1 MPISKGKNLLLKMG
15 TGGAAVVVA
24 AMRST
29 RFSVNG
35 ETVDITNKD
44 SNGMRTLLDGAGVA
58 KLSISASGLLSGNS
72 QSTDMVSRTL
82 ARSLDSYRL
91 EFDNG
96 DVIEG
101 AFQITSFE
109 AVGDYNGEQTYSITL
124 DSSGALTLTTVA

>member
-15 TGGAAVVVA
+15 TGGGAVVVA

-58 KLSISASGLLSGNS
+58 KLSISATGLLSGSS
-72 QSTDMVSRTL
+72 QSTDMISRTL

-101 AFQITSFE
+101 AFQLTSFE
-109 AVGDYNGEQTYSITL
+109 AVGDYNGEQTYSISL
-124 DSSGALTLTTVA
+124 DSSGALTPTTGA